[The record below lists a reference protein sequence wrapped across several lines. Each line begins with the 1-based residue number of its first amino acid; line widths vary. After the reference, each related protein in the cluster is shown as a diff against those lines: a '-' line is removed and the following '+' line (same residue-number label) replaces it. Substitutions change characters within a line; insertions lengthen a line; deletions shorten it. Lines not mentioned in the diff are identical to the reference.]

1 MADDFDTLIK
11 DLAFAEAAPD
21 EALRKAVPHARALA
35 PKIAALAKRRIEG
48 AWLYPAEDNL
58 LFYGLFVLA
67 AARTRPFWP
76 IWLELLKLPEA
87 GSLFGDGPVVSV
99 ASVTLGFF
107 EKDAASIAQLIERP
121 EASPDVRAGLL
132 FALTRLTC
140 EGAYARTE
148 FVALI
153 DRLADGPIGERGKR
167 DLEEAIILGGVEER
181 AELLKQFWRADAV
194 EGREKAHAR
203 AELRAAAA
211 EPSALARF
219 DKRGIAA
226 PVDPS
231 DPLAWFMPLESE
243 QNPAREDAALSW
255 RECDKLEAVLKRG
268 AGGAEAMRFEQL
280 DGLAHALVLGPEL
293 VLPSECTVAIWGEE
307 GPQFD
312 GPLEARICPR
322 LLERHWNAI
331 ALRAE
336 EEGLASPWLEAQRNH
351 APGQLWGRG
360 FASGVRMR
368 GKAWEAM
375 PADHA
380 AARTLADVLSLERGD
395 VEAGKRIEIL
405 RGLGDL
411 VAQIAGYWRLRRRE
425 RG

>member
-1 MADDFDTLIK
+1 MADDLDNLIK

-21 EALRKAVPHARALA
+21 EAMRKAVLHARALA

-48 AWLYPAEDNL
+48 AWLYPAEENL
-58 LFYGLFVLA
+58 LFYGLFVMA
-67 AARTRPFWP
+67 AARARPFWP
-76 IWLELLKLPEA
+76 IWLELLNLPDA

-107 EKDAASIAQLIERP
+107 EKDAGPIAQLIERP
-121 EASPDVRAGLL
+121 GASPDVRAGLL

-153 DRLADGPIGERGKR
+153 DRLASGRIGERGRR
-167 DLEEAIILGGVEER
+167 DLEEAIILGGVGER
-181 AELLKQFWRADAV
+181 ADLLKQFWRDDAMA
-194 EGREKAHAR
+194 GREQAQAR

-226 PVDPS
+226 PSDPAH
-231 DPLAWFMPLESE
+231 PLAWFMPLESE
-243 QNPAREDAALSW
+243 QDPARENAALSW
-255 RECDKLEAVLKRG
+255 RECDKLEGVLKR

-280 DGLAHALVLGPEL
+280 DGLAHALALGPEL
-293 VLPSECTVAIWGEE
+293 VLPSECTATIWGEE

-336 EEGLASPWLEAQRNH
+336 EEDLASPWLEAQRNH

-375 PADHA
+375 PADHG
-380 AARTLADVLSLERGD
+380 AARALADVLSLERGD

-411 VAQIAGYWRLRRRE
+411 VAQIAEYWRVRRRE